1 MGFDEILLTQV
12 GYPSGGDLNTINYG
26 EKPRKENL
34 ADFLQAV
41 KAALEGKN
49 VRLALEL
56 PAEVIR
62 QGSDAVT
69 GQDLRILAPLVDCV
83 YAATTAAE
91 AGELAELVKAAAPD
105 TAFVAIV
112 TDAEGITT
120 DHLLK
125 ET

>member
-1 MGFDEILLTQV
+1 MGFDEILLTHV
-12 GYPSGGDLNTINYG
+12 AYPSGGDLKTINYG
-26 EKPRKENL
+26 ENTREENL
-34 ADFLQAV
+34 ADFLRAV
-41 KAALEGKN
+41 RTALEGQD

-69 GQDLRILAPLVDCV
+69 GQDLQMLVPLVDCV
-83 YAATTAAE
+83 YAETTAAE
-91 AGELAELVKAAAPD
+91 AEELAELVKTAAPD
-105 TAFVAIV
+105 TEFVAIV

-120 DHLLK
+120 DYLLK